1 MNPAPSESF
10 LSPVALSTQLL
21 NELGDPRSTLR
32 AAIQR
37 NGPAVIVLAGGE
49 VDASNED
56 AWRQLI
62 GEAAA
67 VASGPGPFIVDVAGL
82 DFMGC
87 CAFAVLAAE
96 AERCRDRGVELRL
109 VSCDSAVAR
118 LVRAGNLDRLLPLH
132 PTTDSALSTAASY
145 GGARG
150 GHDHVRRLL
159 AN

>member
-1 MNPAPSESF
+1 MDRVSAEPY
-10 LSPVALSTQLL
+10 LSPATLSAQLL
-21 NELGDPRSTLR
+21 AELSDPSSTLR

-37 NGPAVIVLAGGE
+37 NGAAVIVLAGGE
-49 VDASNED
+49 VDASNEHT
-56 AWRQLI
+56 WRQLI

-67 VASGPGPFIVDVAGL
+67 VATGPGPFIVDVTGL

-96 AERCRDRGVELRL
+96 ADRCHQRGVELRL

-118 LVRAGNLDRLLPLH
+118 LIRAGNLDGLLPLH
-132 PTTDSALSTAASY
+132 PTTDAALATAASRHSPQAGHNAV
-145 GGARG
+145 GG
-150 GHDHVRRLL
+150 LL